1 MAAVI
6 VGCRMGALSIRTW
19 LYNTRTDL
27 RLSVVGW
34 ARCQY
39 VHGGVIVGC
48 RMGALSIRTWLYN
61 TRTDLRLSVVGWA
74 RCQYVHGSII
84 LELISHCR
92 L

>member
-1 MAAVI
+1 M
-6 VGCRMGALSIRTW
+6 S

-39 VHGGVIVGC
+39 VHGGGVIVGC

-61 TRTDLRLSVVGWA
+61 TRTDLRLLVVGWA
-74 RCQYVHGSII
+74 RSQYIHGGGD
-84 LELISHCR
+84 CR